1 METAMIS
8 NYVKDDEGKNLGLIV
23 AAKLEDNTFNV
34 DYSMIHAYED
44 KFDKNMARE
53 IAVNRACQARKNRV
67 KMRIMNDNIL
77 HAYFE
82 MVERSFRYF
91 KGCEPSEKVK
101 WLMEKYNYQDF
112 EGSFSYTNAPNN
124 IEPRYVEWD

>member
-8 NYVKDDEGKNLGLIV
+8 NYVKDEYGKSLGLVV
-23 AAKLEDNTFNV
+23 AAKLADNTFNV
-34 DYSMIHAYED
+34 DYSMVHAYED
-44 KFDKNMARE
+44 KFDKRMARE
-53 IAVNRACQARKNRV
+53 VAVNRACQARKNRV
-67 KMRIMNDNIL
+67 KMRIMNEHIL

-82 MVERSFRYF
+82 MVSRSFRYF

-101 WLMEKYNYQDF
+101 WLIEKYDF
-112 EGSFSYTNAPNN
+112 KDFGGSFTYSTVANR